1 MVALDVAVEAV
12 GNWAAQPKEQ
22 YPWPE
27 WQLFMDV
34 FILAFAAFIFL
45 AGVCEVYWN
54 VKSWIEKRK
63 KK

>member
-12 GNWAAQPKEQ
+12 GNWAAQPEEQ

-54 VKSWIEKRK
+54 VKSWRK
-63 KK
+63 KRNK